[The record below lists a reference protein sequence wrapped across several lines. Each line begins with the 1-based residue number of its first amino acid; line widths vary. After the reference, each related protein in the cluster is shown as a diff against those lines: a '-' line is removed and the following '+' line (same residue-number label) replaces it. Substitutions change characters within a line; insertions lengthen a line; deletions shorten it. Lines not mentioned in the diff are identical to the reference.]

1 MFDMQ
6 DLGIKHCRITKS
18 KEWPMQIADKS
29 TQTFAIHINGI
40 VQGVGFRPFV
50 YKLAT
55 SLKLTGTV
63 SNSGDGVHI
72 MATGNASSMTDFI
85 HRAQAEAPPMA
96 DITSITS
103 EKVATPCNH
112 TQFFIIDSQHQDK
125 ATVPIT
131 PDIATCSECLQEI
144 NNPYNRR
151 FGYPFTNC
159 TNCGP
164 RFTIVEKVPY
174 DRPYTSMRH
183 FPMCAQCEQEY
194 NNPLD
199 RRFHAQPNAC
209 PTCGPQ
215 LSWHDQNGQEIATD
229 DCIGSAAQALIEGKI
244 VAIKGLGGFHL
255 AADATS
261 TEAVALLRL
270 RKKRPEKPLAI
281 MVRNQ
286 EKAKLFCTISE
297 KETGLLTSPQH
308 PIVLLKK
315 KGNHL
320 LADNLADG
328 LGVLGVML
336 AYTPLHAL
344 LLDHPSGPDTLVM
357 TSGNAAGEPI
367 CTQNQEALRRLHNFA
382 DYFLL
387 HNRNIVTRVDD
398 SIARVTGGKVRL
410 LRRARG
416 YSPVPIPLAQTADI
430 LACGAEMKNTFCIVR
445 NNEAYLSQH
454 IGELSNLACF
464 DFYTESISHLQTI
477 LEFTPQTTACDLHPD
492 YPSTRYANRL
502 QVTSCTPVQ
511 HHHAHTC
518 AVMAEHKLEQTV
530 LSVVLDGTGFGD
542 DSTIFGGE
550 IYIADRKRYHR
561 AGRLSHLP
569 LPGGDKATQEP
580 WRMALALLFQ
590 NSGHQKCTQQTL
602 PHWLQ
607 AVDEYK
613 RNTIGQMLEKGIN
626 SPLTSSCGRLFDA
639 VAALI
644 GTCLYTTY
652 DGQAAM
658 LLEQQ
663 AQSYATAQAAQN
675 KVPSTH
681 YNPGLTKINDLWVL
695 DALPLAQWIL
705 EDLNQKISPKEI
717 AYRFH
722 WWLIHGIG
730 KLVERVRKKYKI
742 NTIVLCGGSM
752 QNKILF
758 EGLDTLLREKKCM
771 VYSGEKIPVN
781 DGGIALGQAYIA
793 GAQ

>member
-1 MFDMQ
+1 MQ
-6 DLGIKHCRITKS
+6 T
-18 KEWPMQIADKS
+18 ADKS
-29 TQTFAIHINGI
+29 TQTLAIHINGI

-72 MATGNASSMTDFI
+72 MATGGGSSLTDFI
-85 HRAQAEAPPMA
+85 QRVQLEAPPMA
-96 DITSITS
+96 DITSISTEERPTDCS
-103 EKVATPCNH
+103 HKQFTIVA
-112 TQFFIIDSQHQDK
+112 SQHKDK

-131 PDIATCSECLQEI
+131 PDIATCRECLQEI
-144 NNPYNRR
+144 IDPDDRR
-151 FGYPFTNC
+151 YGYPFTNC

-174 DRPYTSMRH
+174 DRPHTSMRH

-194 NNPLD
+194 NDPLD

-215 LSWHDQNGQEIATD
+215 LSWHDQNGLELAAEN
-229 DCIGSAAQALIEGKI
+229 CIGSAAQALTEGMV

-261 TEAVALLRL
+261 TEAVALLRH

-281 MVRNQ
+281 MVRDL
-286 EKAKLFCTISE
+286 EKAELFCTISE
-297 KETGLLTSPQH
+297 LESDLLTSPQH

-315 KGNHL
+315 KGHHH
-320 LADNLADG
+320 LADNLAEG

-336 AYTPLHAL
+336 SYTPLHAL
-344 LLDHPSGPDTLVM
+344 LLDHPSGPDALVM
-357 TSGNAAGEPI
+357 TSGNATDEPI
-367 CTQNQEALRRLHNFA
+367 CTQSEDALQRLQNFA

-387 HNRNIVTRVDD
+387 HNRDIVTRVDD
-398 SIARVTGGKVRL
+398 SIARVIGGKIRL
-410 LRRARG
+410 LRRGRG
-416 YSPVPIPLAQTADI
+416 YSPVPIPIAQTSDI

-445 NNEAYLSQH
+445 NKGAYLSQH
-454 IGELSNLACF
+454 IGELSHLACF
-464 DFYTESISHLQTI
+464 DFYTESINHLQTI
-477 LEFTPQTTACDLHPD
+477 LEFTPQATACDLHPD

-502 QVTSCTPVQ
+502 QVSCTPVQ
-511 HHHAHTC
+511 HHHAHTG
-518 AVMAEHKLEQTV
+518 AVMAEHGLEQPV
-530 LSVVLDGTGFGD
+530 VSVILDGTGFGD

-550 IYIADRKRYHR
+550 IYIADRKGYQRK
-561 AGRLSHLP
+561 GRLSHLP
-569 LPGGDKATQEP
+569 LPGGDKAAQEP

-590 NSGHQKCTQQTL
+590 NSGQQGLAQQSL

-607 AVDEYK
+607 TVDEYK
-613 RNTIGQMLEKGIN
+613 RTTIGQMLEKSIN

-639 VAALI
+639 VAALT
-644 GTCLYTTY
+644 GTCLYATY
-652 DGQAAM
+652 EGQAAM

-663 AQSYATAQAAQN
+663 AQSYAAEQTMQN
-675 KVPSTH
+675 GVPNTRYS
-681 YNPGLTKINDLWVL
+681 PGLTKNKDLWVL

-705 EDLNQKISPKEI
+705 EDLNHEISPQEI

-730 KLVERVRKKYKI
+730 MLVEKVRKKYKI

-752 QNKILF
+752 QNKLLF
-758 EGLDTLLREKKCM
+758 EGLDTTLRGKNFV

-793 GAQ
+793 GAP

>member
-1 MFDMQ
+1 MQ
-6 DLGIKHCRITKS
+6 T
-18 KEWPMQIADKS
+18 ADKS
-29 TQTFAIHINGI
+29 TQTLAIHINGI

-55 SLKLTGTV
+55 SLKLAGTV
-63 SNSGDGVHI
+63 SNAGDGVHI
-72 MATGNASSMTDFI
+72 IATGSTSSLLDFTQ
-85 HRAQAEAPPMA
+85 RVQLEAPPMA
-96 DITSITS
+96 DISSI
-103 EKVATPCNH
+103 ATEELTAPCDHN
-112 TQFFIIDSQHQDK
+112 QFIIIDSRHQSA

-131 PDIATCSECLQEI
+131 PDIAICSDCLQEI
-144 NNPYNRR
+144 SDPENRR
-151 FGYPFTNC
+151 WGYPFTNC

-164 RFTIVEKVPY
+164 RFTIIEKIPY

-194 NNPLD
+194 NDPLD

-215 LSWHDQNGQEIATD
+215 LSWHDRNGLEITTE
-229 DCIGSAAQALIEGKI
+229 DCIGSAAQSLAEDRI

-261 TEAVALLRL
+261 NEAVALLRL
-270 RKKRPEKPLAI
+270 RKKRPAKPFAI

-286 EKAKLFCTISE
+286 EKARLFCSISD
-297 KETGLLTSPQH
+297 KESNLLTSPQH
-308 PIVLLKK
+308 PIVLLDKK
-315 KGNHL
+315 SNHH

-328 LGVLGVML
+328 LGMLGVML

-344 LLDHPSGPDTLVM
+344 LLDHPAAPDALVM
-357 TSGNAAGEPI
+357 TSGNATDEPI
-367 CTQNQEALRRLHNFA
+367 CTQNQEALHRLQNFA

-398 SIARVTGGKVRL
+398 SIARVIGGKARL
-410 LRRARG
+410 LRRGRG
-416 YSPVPIPLAQTADI
+416 YTPVPVAVAQTSDM
-430 LACGAEMKNTFCIVR
+430 LACGAEMKNTFCIIR

-454 IGELSNLACF
+454 IGELSHLECF

-477 LEFTPQTTACDLHPD
+477 LECTPQKVACDLHPD

-502 QVTSCTPVQ
+502 QVNCTPVQ
-511 HHHAHTC
+511 HHHAHTG
-518 AVMAEHKLEQTV
+518 AVMAEHGIEQPV
-530 LSVVLDGTGFGD
+530 LSVILDGTGFGD
-542 DSTIFGGE
+542 DSTTFGGE
-550 IYIADRKRYHR
+550 IYIADRKGYQRK
-561 AGRLSHLP
+561 GRLSHLP
-569 LPGGDKATQEP
+569 LPGGDKAAQEP

-590 NSGHQKCTQQTL
+590 HFGRQGLNQQTL

-607 AVDEYK
+607 TVSTYK
-613 RNTIGQMLEKGIN
+613 REAIGQMLEKGIN

-639 VAALI
+639 VAALT
-644 GTCLYTTY
+644 GTCLEATY
-652 DGQAAM
+652 EGEAAM

-663 AQSYATAQAAQN
+663 AQLFATEQRAQN
-675 KVPSTH
+675 REPGTGYSPVPA
-681 YNPGLTKINDLWVL
+681 NAQDMVIL
-695 DALPLAQWIL
+695 DSLPLAQWVL
-705 EDLNQKISPKEI
+705 DDLNQKVSPQEI

-722 WWLIHGIG
+722 WWLIDGIG
-730 KLVERVRKKYKI
+730 MLVEKVRKKYKI

-758 EGLDTLLREKKCM
+758 EGLDTTLREKEFT

-793 GAQ
+793 GAP

>member
-1 MFDMQ
+1 
-6 DLGIKHCRITKS
+6 
-18 KEWPMQIADKS
+18 MQIPDKS
-29 TQTFAIHINGI
+29 TQTLAIHINGI

-55 SLKLTGTV
+55 SLKLAGTV
-63 SNSGDGVHI
+63 SNSGNGVYI
-72 MATGNASSMTDFI
+72 IVTGSISSLTDFTQ
-85 HRAQAEAPPMA
+85 RVQLEAPPMA
-96 DITSITS
+96 DISS
-103 EKVATPCNH
+103 LATEELPTTH
-112 TQFFIIDSQHQDK
+112 THKQFDIVDSQHQST

-131 PDIATCSECLQEI
+131 PDIAICSDCLQEI
-144 NNPYNRR
+144 RDPHDRR
-151 FGYPFTNC
+151 WGYPFTNC

-174 DRPYTSMRH
+174 DRPNTSMRH
-183 FPMCAQCEQEY
+183 FPMGAHCEQEY
-194 NNPLD
+194 NDPLD

-215 LSWHDQNGQEIATD
+215 LSWHDQNGQEIATKE
-229 DCIGSAAQALIEGKI
+229 CIGSAAQALTEGRI

-270 RKKRPEKPLAI
+270 RKKRPDKPLAI
-281 MVRNQ
+281 MVGN
-286 EKAKLFCTISE
+286 EEEAKRFCTISKSE
-297 KETGLLTSPQH
+297 SNLLTSPQH
-308 PIVLLKK
+308 PIVLLEKN
-315 KGNHL
+315 GTHH

-344 LLDHPSGPDTLVM
+344 LLGHPAGPDALVM
-357 TSGNAAGEPI
+357 TSGNPTGEPI
-367 CTQNQEALRRLHNFA
+367 CTQNREALQRLQSFA
-382 DYFLL
+382 DFFLL

-398 SIARVTGGKVRL
+398 SIARITGGKTRL
-410 LRRARG
+410 LRRGRG
-416 YSPVPIPLAQTADI
+416 YSPVPIPLLAQTSDI

-454 IGELSNLACF
+454 IGELSHLACF
-464 DFYTESISHLQTI
+464 DFYTESIRHLQTI
-477 LEFTPQTTACDLHPD
+477 LECTPQATACDLHPD
-492 YPSTRYANRL
+492 YPSTRYASRL
-502 QVTSCTPVQ
+502 QTNLTPVQ

-518 AVMAEHKLEQTV
+518 AVMAEHGLEQPV

-550 IYIADRKRYHR
+550 IYIADRKGYQREGH
-561 AGRLSHLP
+561 LSHLP
-569 LPGGDKATQEP
+569 LPGGDKAAQEP

-590 NSGHQKCTQQTL
+590 SFGSQGLNLQTL
-602 PHWLQ
+602 PSWLQ
-607 AVDEYK
+607 TVDQY
-613 RNTIGQMLEKGIN
+613 RRDTIGQMLEKNIN
-626 SPLTSSCGRLFDA
+626 SPFTSSCGRLFDA

-644 GTCLYTTY
+644 GTCLHATY
-652 DGQAAM
+652 EGQAAM

-663 AQSYATAQAAQN
+663 AQSFAVEQQVRTRESSISY
-675 KVPSTH
+675 K
-681 YNPGLTKINDLWVL
+681 PGLTKSENMWVL

-705 EDLNQKISPKEI
+705 EDLNQEISPQQI

-730 KLVERVRKKYKI
+730 MIVEKVRKKYKI

-752 QNKILF
+752 QNKLLF
-758 EGLDTLLREKKCM
+758 EGLDTTLRGKKLM

-781 DGGIALGQAYIA
+781 DGGIALGQAYIG
-793 GAQ
+793 GAQQEEELAEPSAPTLAC